1 MQQRIFY
8 FMPIIFLVFCYN
20 YASGLA
26 LYWTTQNLFSIVQLY
41 LTRNKPL
48 PTLEKKSIVAKL
60 AMNPQ
65 PAEILDTILGYL
77 GFVATIELEEH
88 EGTPI
93 LQILT
98 HEPQRLIGRREEV
111 MEDLQHLVNRLLL
124 AQNPPAPRVI
134 VDVQHHRAMR
144 DDALVSKVKQL
155 ANVVRATGRPMQT
168 LPLNSYDRR
177 IVHNLFKDDS
187 EIQTWSPP
195 EEDRLKRI
203 TIRKRPA
210 GK

>member
-1 MQQRIFY
+1 
-8 FMPIIFLVFCYN
+8 
-20 YASGLA
+20 
-26 LYWTTQNLFSIVQLY
+26 
-41 LTRNKPL
+41 
-48 PTLEKKSIVAKL
+48 
-60 AMNPQ
+60 MNQQ

-77 GFVATIELEEH
+77 GFVASIEHEEH
-88 EGTPI
+88 DGTPV

-124 AQNPPAPRVI
+124 AQNPPAPRII

-144 DDALVSKVKQL
+144 DDELVSKVKQL

-168 LPLNSYDRR
+168 APLNSYDRR
-177 IVHNLFKDDS
+177 IVHNLFKDDA
-187 EIQTWSPP
+187 EIATWSPP
-195 EEDRLKRI
+195 EEARVKRI

>member
-1 MQQRIFY
+1 
-8 FMPIIFLVFCYN
+8 
-20 YASGLA
+20 
-26 LYWTTQNLFSIVQLY
+26 
-41 LTRNKPL
+41 
-48 PTLEKKSIVAKL
+48 
-60 AMNPQ
+60 MNQQ

-77 GFVATIELEEH
+77 GFVATIEHEEH
-88 EGTPI
+88 DGTPV

-124 AQNPPAPRVI
+124 AQNPPAPRII

-144 DDALVSKVKQL
+144 DDELVSKVKQL

-168 LPLNSYDRR
+168 APLNSYDRR
-177 IVHNLFKDDS
+177 IVHNLFKDDA
-187 EIQTWSPP
+187 EIATWSPP
-195 EEDRLKRI
+195 EEARVKRI

-210 GK
+210 SK

>member
-1 MQQRIFY
+1 
-8 FMPIIFLVFCYN
+8 
-20 YASGLA
+20 
-26 LYWTTQNLFSIVQLY
+26 
-41 LTRNKPL
+41 
-48 PTLEKKSIVAKL
+48 
-60 AMNPQ
+60 MNQQ

-88 EGTPI
+88 EGTPV

-144 DDALVSKVKQL
+144 DDTLVSKVKQL

-168 LPLNSYDRR
+168 APLNSYDRR
-177 IVHNLFKDDS
+177 IVHNLFKDDA
-187 EIQTWSPP
+187 EIATWSPP
-195 EEDRLKRI
+195 DEARLKRI
-203 TIRKRPA
+203 TIRKRPV

>member
-1 MQQRIFY
+1 
-8 FMPIIFLVFCYN
+8 
-20 YASGLA
+20 
-26 LYWTTQNLFSIVQLY
+26 
-41 LTRNKPL
+41 
-48 PTLEKKSIVAKL
+48 
-60 AMNPQ
+60 MNQQ

-77 GFVATIELEEH
+77 GFVATIEHEEH
-88 EGTPI
+88 DGTPV

-124 AQNPPAPRVI
+124 AQNPPAPRII

-144 DDALVSKVKQL
+144 DDELVSKVKQL

-168 LPLNSYDRR
+168 APLNSYDRR
-177 IVHNLFKDDS
+177 IVHNLFKYDA
-187 EIQTWSPP
+187 EIATWSPP
-195 EEDRLKRI
+195 EEARVKRI

>member
-1 MQQRIFY
+1 M
-8 FMPIIFLVFCYN
+8 
-20 YASGLA
+20 
-26 LYWTTQNLFSIVQLY
+26 NL
-41 LTRNKPL
+41 
-48 PTLEKKSIVAKL
+48 
-60 AMNPQ
+60 Q

-77 GFVATIELEEH
+77 GFVATIEHEEH
-88 EGTPI
+88 DGTPV

-124 AQNPPAPRVI
+124 AQNPPAPRII

-144 DDALVSKVKQL
+144 DDELVSKVKQL

-168 LPLNSYDRR
+168 APLNSYDRR
-177 IVHNLFKDDS
+177 IVHNLFKDDA
-187 EIQTWSPP
+187 EISTWSPP
-195 EEDRLKRI
+195 EEARVKRI

>member
-1 MQQRIFY
+1 
-8 FMPIIFLVFCYN
+8 
-20 YASGLA
+20 
-26 LYWTTQNLFSIVQLY
+26 
-41 LTRNKPL
+41 
-48 PTLEKKSIVAKL
+48 
-60 AMNPQ
+60 MNQQ

-77 GFVATIELEEH
+77 GFVATIEH
-88 EGTPI
+88 EDHDGTPV

-144 DDALVSKVKQL
+144 DDELVSKVKQL

-168 LPLNSYDRR
+168 VPLNSYDRR
-177 IVHNLFKDDS
+177 IVHNLFKDDA
-187 EIQTWSPP
+187 EIATWSPP
-195 EEDRLKRI
+195 DEARVKRI

>member
-1 MQQRIFY
+1 
-8 FMPIIFLVFCYN
+8 
-20 YASGLA
+20 
-26 LYWTTQNLFSIVQLY
+26 
-41 LTRNKPL
+41 
-48 PTLEKKSIVAKL
+48 
-60 AMNPQ
+60 MNQQ

-77 GFVATIELEEH
+77 GFVATIEH
-88 EGTPI
+88 EDHDGTPV

-144 DDALVSKVKQL
+144 DDELVSKVKQL

-168 LPLNSYDRR
+168 VPLNSYDRR
-177 IVHNLFKDDS
+177 IVHNLFKDDA
-187 EIQTWSPP
+187 EIATWSPP
-195 EEDRLKRI
+195 DEARLKRI
-203 TIRKRPA
+203 TIRKRPV

>member
-1 MQQRIFY
+1 
-8 FMPIIFLVFCYN
+8 
-20 YASGLA
+20 
-26 LYWTTQNLFSIVQLY
+26 
-41 LTRNKPL
+41 
-48 PTLEKKSIVAKL
+48 
-60 AMNPQ
+60 MNQQ

-77 GFVATIELEEH
+77 GFVATIEH
-88 EGTPI
+88 EDHDGTPV

-144 DDALVSKVKQL
+144 DDELVSKVKQL
-155 ANVVRATGRPMQT
+155 ANVVRATGRSMQT
-168 LPLNSYDRR
+168 APLNSYDRR
-177 IVHNLFKDDS
+177 IVHNLFKDDA
-187 EIQTWSPP
+187 EIATWSPP
-195 EEDRLKRI
+195 DEARLKRI
-203 TIRKRPA
+203 TIRKRPV

>member
-1 MQQRIFY
+1 
-8 FMPIIFLVFCYN
+8 
-20 YASGLA
+20 
-26 LYWTTQNLFSIVQLY
+26 
-41 LTRNKPL
+41 
-48 PTLEKKSIVAKL
+48 
-60 AMNPQ
+60 MNQQ

-77 GFVATIELEEH
+77 GFVATIEHEEH
-88 EGTPI
+88 DGTPV

-124 AQNPPAPRVI
+124 AQNPPASRII

-144 DDALVSKVKQL
+144 DDELVSKVKQL

-168 LPLNSYDRR
+168 APLNSYDRR
-177 IVHNLFKDDS
+177 IVHNLFKDDA
-187 EIQTWSPP
+187 EIATWSPP
-195 EEDRLKRI
+195 EEARVKRI

>member
-1 MQQRIFY
+1 
-8 FMPIIFLVFCYN
+8 
-20 YASGLA
+20 
-26 LYWTTQNLFSIVQLY
+26 
-41 LTRNKPL
+41 
-48 PTLEKKSIVAKL
+48 
-60 AMNPQ
+60 MNQQ

-77 GFVATIELEEH
+77 GFVATIEHEEH
-88 EGTPI
+88 DGTPV

-144 DDALVSKVKQL
+144 DDELVSKVKQL

-168 LPLNSYDRR
+168 APLNSYDRR
-177 IVHNLFKDDS
+177 IVHNLFKDDA
-187 EIQTWSPP
+187 EIATWSPP
-195 EEDRLKRI
+195 DEARLKRI

-210 GK
+210 SK

>member
-1 MQQRIFY
+1 
-8 FMPIIFLVFCYN
+8 
-20 YASGLA
+20 
-26 LYWTTQNLFSIVQLY
+26 
-41 LTRNKPL
+41 
-48 PTLEKKSIVAKL
+48 
-60 AMNPQ
+60 MNQQ

-77 GFVATIELEEH
+77 GFVATIEHEEH
-88 EGTPI
+88 DGTPV

-124 AQNPPAPRVI
+124 AQNPPAPRII

-144 DDALVSKVKQL
+144 DDELVSKVKQL

-168 LPLNSYDRR
+168 APLNSYDRR
-177 IVHNLFKDDS
+177 IVHNLFKDDA
-187 EIQTWSPP
+187 EIATWSPP
-195 EEDRLKRI
+195 EEARVKRI
-203 TIRKRPA
+203 TIRKRSA

>member
-1 MQQRIFY
+1 
-8 FMPIIFLVFCYN
+8 
-20 YASGLA
+20 
-26 LYWTTQNLFSIVQLY
+26 
-41 LTRNKPL
+41 
-48 PTLEKKSIVAKL
+48 
-60 AMNPQ
+60 MNQQ

-77 GFVATIELEEH
+77 GFVATIEHEEH
-88 EGTPI
+88 DGTPV

-144 DDALVSKVKQL
+144 DDELVLKVKQL

-168 LPLNSYDRR
+168 APLNSYDRR
-177 IVHNLFKDDS
+177 IVHNLFKDDA
-187 EIQTWSPP
+187 EIATWSPP
-195 EEDRLKRI
+195 EEARVKRI

>member
-1 MQQRIFY
+1 
-8 FMPIIFLVFCYN
+8 
-20 YASGLA
+20 
-26 LYWTTQNLFSIVQLY
+26 
-41 LTRNKPL
+41 
-48 PTLEKKSIVAKL
+48 
-60 AMNPQ
+60 MNPQ

-88 EGTPI
+88 EGTPV

-144 DDALVSKVKQL
+144 DDELVSKVKQL

-168 LPLNSYDRR
+168 APLNSYDRR
-177 IVHNLFKDDS
+177 IVHNLFKDDA
-187 EIQTWSPP
+187 EIATWSPP
-195 EEDRLKRI
+195 EEARVKRI
-203 TIRKRPA
+203 TIRKRPP

>member
-1 MQQRIFY
+1 
-8 FMPIIFLVFCYN
+8 
-20 YASGLA
+20 
-26 LYWTTQNLFSIVQLY
+26 
-41 LTRNKPL
+41 
-48 PTLEKKSIVAKL
+48 
-60 AMNPQ
+60 MNQQ
-65 PAEILDTILGYL
+65 PAEILDTMLGYL
-77 GFVATIELEEH
+77 GFVATIEH
-88 EGTPI
+88 EDHDGTPV

-124 AQNPPAPRVI
+124 AQNPPAPRII

-144 DDALVSKVKQL
+144 DDELVSKVKQL

-168 LPLNSYDRR
+168 APLNSYDRR

-195 EEDRLKRI
+195 EEERLKRI

-210 GK
+210 VK

>member
-1 MQQRIFY
+1 
-8 FMPIIFLVFCYN
+8 
-20 YASGLA
+20 
-26 LYWTTQNLFSIVQLY
+26 
-41 LTRNKPL
+41 
-48 PTLEKKSIVAKL
+48 
-60 AMNPQ
+60 MNQQ
-65 PAEILDTILGYL
+65 PAEILDTMLGYL
-77 GFVATIELEEH
+77 GFVATIEHEEH
-88 EGTPI
+88 EGTPV

-144 DDALVSKVKQL
+144 DDELVSKAKQL

-168 LPLNSYDRR
+168 APLNSYDRR

-195 EEDRLKRI
+195 EEERLKRI

>member
-1 MQQRIFY
+1 
-8 FMPIIFLVFCYN
+8 
-20 YASGLA
+20 
-26 LYWTTQNLFSIVQLY
+26 
-41 LTRNKPL
+41 
-48 PTLEKKSIVAKL
+48 
-60 AMNPQ
+60 MNQQ

-77 GFVATIELEEH
+77 GFVATIEHEEH
-88 EGTPI
+88 DGTPV

-124 AQNPPAPRVI
+124 AQNPPAPRII

-144 DDALVSKVKQL
+144 DDELVSKVKQL

-168 LPLNSYDRR
+168 APLNSYDRR
-177 IVHNLFKDDS
+177 IVHNLFKDDA
-187 EIQTWSPP
+187 EIATWSPP
-195 EEDRLKRI
+195 EEARVKRI

-210 GK
+210 AK

>member
-1 MQQRIFY
+1 
-8 FMPIIFLVFCYN
+8 
-20 YASGLA
+20 
-26 LYWTTQNLFSIVQLY
+26 
-41 LTRNKPL
+41 
-48 PTLEKKSIVAKL
+48 
-60 AMNPQ
+60 MNQQ

-77 GFVATIELEEH
+77 GFVATIEHEEH
-88 EGTPI
+88 NGTPV

-124 AQNPPAPRVI
+124 AQNPPAPRII

-168 LPLNSYDRR
+168 APLNSYDRR

>member
-1 MQQRIFY
+1 
-8 FMPIIFLVFCYN
+8 
-20 YASGLA
+20 
-26 LYWTTQNLFSIVQLY
+26 
-41 LTRNKPL
+41 
-48 PTLEKKSIVAKL
+48 
-60 AMNPQ
+60 MNQQ

-77 GFVATIELEEH
+77 GFVATIEH
-88 EGTPI
+88 EDHDGTPV

-144 DDALVSKVKQL
+144 DDELVSKVKQL

-168 LPLNSYDRR
+168 APLNSYDRR
-177 IVHNLFKDDS
+177 IVHNLFKDDA
-187 EIQTWSPP
+187 EIATWSPP
-195 EEDRLKRI
+195 EEARVKRI

>member
-1 MQQRIFY
+1 
-8 FMPIIFLVFCYN
+8 
-20 YASGLA
+20 
-26 LYWTTQNLFSIVQLY
+26 
-41 LTRNKPL
+41 
-48 PTLEKKSIVAKL
+48 
-60 AMNPQ
+60 MNQQ

-77 GFVATIELEEH
+77 GFVATIEHEEH
-88 EGTPI
+88 DGTPV

-144 DDALVSKVKQL
+144 DDELVSKVKQL

-168 LPLNSYDRR
+168 APLNSYDRR
-177 IVHNLFKDDS
+177 IVHNLFKDDA
-187 EIQTWSPP
+187 EIATWSPP
-195 EEDRLKRI
+195 EEARVKRI

-210 GK
+210 SK

>member
-1 MQQRIFY
+1 
-8 FMPIIFLVFCYN
+8 
-20 YASGLA
+20 
-26 LYWTTQNLFSIVQLY
+26 
-41 LTRNKPL
+41 
-48 PTLEKKSIVAKL
+48 
-60 AMNPQ
+60 MNQQ

-77 GFVATIELEEH
+77 GFVATIEHEDH
-88 EGTPI
+88 EGTPV

-144 DDALVSKVKQL
+144 DDELVSKVKQL

-168 LPLNSYDRR
+168 VPLNSYDRR
-177 IVHNLFKDDS
+177 IVHNLFKDDA
-187 EIQTWSPP
+187 EVATWSPP
-195 EEDRLKRI
+195 DEARVKRI

-210 GK
+210 AK

>member
-1 MQQRIFY
+1 M
-8 FMPIIFLVFCYN
+8 
-20 YASGLA
+20 
-26 LYWTTQNLFSIVQLY
+26 TQ
-41 LTRNKPL
+41 
-48 PTLEKKSIVAKL
+48 
-60 AMNPQ
+60 Q

-77 GFVATIELEEH
+77 GFVATIEHEEH
-88 EGTPI
+88 DGTPV

-124 AQNPPAPRVI
+124 AQNPPAPRII

-144 DDALVSKVKQL
+144 DDELVSKVKQL

-168 LPLNSYDRR
+168 APLNSYDRR
-177 IVHNLFKDDS
+177 IVHNLFKDDA
-187 EIQTWSPP
+187 EIATWSPP
-195 EEDRLKRI
+195 EEARVKRI
-203 TIRKRPA
+203 TIRKRSA

>member
-1 MQQRIFY
+1 
-8 FMPIIFLVFCYN
+8 
-20 YASGLA
+20 
-26 LYWTTQNLFSIVQLY
+26 
-41 LTRNKPL
+41 
-48 PTLEKKSIVAKL
+48 
-60 AMNPQ
+60 MNQQ

-77 GFVATIELEEH
+77 GFVATIVHEEQD
-88 EGTPI
+88 GTPV

-144 DDALVSKVKQL
+144 HDELVSKVKQL
-155 ANVVRATGRPMQT
+155 ANVVRASGRPMQT
-168 LPLNSYDRR
+168 ALLNSYDRR
-177 IVHNLFKDDS
+177 IVHNLFKEDP
-187 EIQTWSPP
+187 EIATWSPP
-195 EEDRLKRI
+195 DEARLKRI

>member
-1 MQQRIFY
+1 
-8 FMPIIFLVFCYN
+8 
-20 YASGLA
+20 
-26 LYWTTQNLFSIVQLY
+26 
-41 LTRNKPL
+41 
-48 PTLEKKSIVAKL
+48 
-60 AMNPQ
+60 MNPQ

-77 GFVATIELEEH
+77 GFVASIELEEH
-88 EGTPI
+88 EGTPV

-155 ANVVRATGRPMQT
+155 ANVARATGRPMQT
-168 LPLNSYDRR
+168 APLNSYDRR

-203 TIRKRPA
+203 TIRKRSA

>member
-1 MQQRIFY
+1 
-8 FMPIIFLVFCYN
+8 
-20 YASGLA
+20 
-26 LYWTTQNLFSIVQLY
+26 
-41 LTRNKPL
+41 
-48 PTLEKKSIVAKL
+48 
-60 AMNPQ
+60 MNQQ

-77 GFVATIELEEH
+77 GFVATIEH
-88 EGTPI
+88 EDHDGTPV

-144 DDALVSKVKQL
+144 DDELVSKVKQL

-168 LPLNSYDRR
+168 APLNSYDRR
-177 IVHNLFKDDS
+177 IVHNLFKDDA
-187 EIQTWSPP
+187 EISTWSPP
-195 EEDRLKRI
+195 EEARVKRI

>member
-1 MQQRIFY
+1 
-8 FMPIIFLVFCYN
+8 
-20 YASGLA
+20 
-26 LYWTTQNLFSIVQLY
+26 
-41 LTRNKPL
+41 
-48 PTLEKKSIVAKL
+48 
-60 AMNPQ
+60 MNQQ

-77 GFVATIELEEH
+77 GFVATIEHEEH
-88 EGTPI
+88 DGTPV

-124 AQNPPAPRVI
+124 AQNPPAPRII

-144 DDALVSKVKQL
+144 DDELVSKVKQL

-168 LPLNSYDRR
+168 APLNSYDRR
-177 IVHNLFKDDS
+177 IVHNLFKDDA
-187 EIQTWSPP
+187 EIATWSPP
-195 EEDRLKRI
+195 DEARLKRI

>member
-1 MQQRIFY
+1 
-8 FMPIIFLVFCYN
+8 
-20 YASGLA
+20 
-26 LYWTTQNLFSIVQLY
+26 
-41 LTRNKPL
+41 
-48 PTLEKKSIVAKL
+48 
-60 AMNPQ
+60 MNQQ

-77 GFVATIELEEH
+77 GFVATIEHEEH
-88 EGTPI
+88 DGTPV

-111 MEDLQHLVNRLLL
+111 MEDIQHLVNRLLL

-144 DDALVSKVKQL
+144 DDELVSKVKQL

-168 LPLNSYDRR
+168 APLNSYDRR
-177 IVHNLFKDDS
+177 IVHNLFKEDA
-187 EIQTWSPP
+187 EIATWSPP
-195 EEDRLKRI
+195 EEARVKRI